1 MDDNTLLIMAIII
14 FSLKAIG
21 IYLTI
26 KEFTK
31 KDKDSD

>member
-14 FSLKAIG
+14 FGLKVIG

-26 KEFTK
+26 KEFIK
-31 KDKDSD
+31 KDKED